1 MRSVESLCS
10 NSIASRKFQAPEIG
24 IYNDNFGWGVGIE
37 QMGVSPDI
45 EVDNNPRTTYDG
57 RDTQLETAIAELKR
71 WLEEEPVVIPRPPER
86 KKDMG
91 LGSNECRA
99 Q

>member
-57 RDTQLETAIAELKR
+57 RDTQLFLR
-71 WLEEEPVVIPRPPER
+71 RSFSPVV
-86 KKDMG
+86 
-91 LGSNECRA
+91 GSVTEA
-99 Q
+99 